1 MSNSLLP
8 KWLRRLETFF
18 LSERSHHNGERWVI
32 YFAIVGFLFHLLLII
47 LNQQGMLDLS
57 DPSKLLTSP
66 LSAVYTPFSI
76 ILLYEVYLLI
86 FYLPK
91 STTDYINKQYE
102 IITLIVIRR
111 LFKDLANVELSADWF
126 KIKSDLEFTY
136 DLAAAALLFFLIF
149 VFNRLND
156 KRLEYRPVNK
166 APSQRSLRF
175 VRTKTLIALL
185 LAPTF
190 LIMASYSFYVWL
202 RDHVFEISAVVEGL
216 KDVNSVFFDEFFTV
230 LILVDILLLLAS
242 FLYTNRF
249 YTIMRNSGFI
259 LSTILLRLSFTV
271 DSLISVLLSV
281 TAVVIGIV
289 FLYLHNLY
297 ERVRYTKEAN
307 AQK

>member
-1 MSNSLLP
+1 MSNSVLP
-8 KWLRRLETFF
+8 KWLRGLESLF
-18 LSERSHHNGERWVI
+18 LSERAHSRGERWVI
-32 YFAIVGFLFHLLLII
+32 YIAIVGFLFHLLLIV
-47 LNQQGMLDLS
+47 LYQQGLLDLA

-66 LSAVYTPFSI
+66 LAAVYTPFSI

-111 LFKDLANVELSADWF
+111 LFKDLANLELSADWF
-126 KIKSDLEFTY
+126 KIKSDIAFTY

-149 VFNRLND
+149 LFNRLND
-156 KRLEYRPVNK
+156 QRLEYRPSSRTPN
-166 APSQRSLRF
+166 SRSLNF
-175 VRTKTLIALL
+175 VRTKTMIALF

-190 LIMASYSFYVWL
+190 LIMAGYSFFVWL

-216 KDVNSVFFDEFFTV
+216 KDVNTVFFDEFFTV

-259 LSTILLRLSFTV
+259 MSTILLRLSFTV
-271 DSLISVLLSV
+271 DGLISVLLSI
-281 TAVVIGIV
+281 TAVLIGIV

-297 ERVRYTKEAN
+297 ERVRYTQATD
-307 AQK
+307 QT

>member
-1 MSNSLLP
+1 MHNSVLP
-8 KWLRRLETFF
+8 KWLRGLETLF
-18 LSERSHHNGERWVI
+18 LSERSQHRGERWVI
-32 YFAIVGFLFHLLLII
+32 YIAIVGFLFHLLLII
-47 LNQQGMLDLS
+47 LTQQEIIDLA

-66 LSAVYTPFSI
+66 LAAVYTPFSI

-91 STTDYINKQYE
+91 STIDYINKQYE

-111 LFKDLANVELSADWF
+111 LFKDLANLELSADWF

-136 DLAAAALLFFLIF
+136 DLVAAALLFFLIF

-156 KRLEYRPVNK
+156 QRLAYRPVRK
-166 APSQRSLRF
+166 SPSSRSLPY
-175 VRTKTLIALL
+175 VRTKTVIALL

-190 LIMASYSFYVWL
+190 LIMAISSFYVWL

-281 TAVVIGIV
+281 AAVVIGIV

-297 ERVRYTKEAN
+297 AKDRYTEAS
-307 AQK
+307 ALM

>member
-1 MSNSLLP
+1 MKQSILP
-8 KWLRRLETFF
+8 KFLRPLEHFF
-18 LSERSHHNGERWVI
+18 LSKGSHERSERWVI
-32 YFAIVGFLFHLLLII
+32 YIAIVGFLFHLLLI
-47 LNQQGMLDLS
+47 LLTQQNWINLS

-66 LSAVYTPFSI
+66 LAAVYTPFSI

-86 FYLPK
+86 FYLPQ
-91 STTDYINKQYE
+91 STTTYINKQYE

-111 LFKDLANVELSADWF
+111 LFKDLANLELSEDWF
-126 KIKSDLEFTY
+126 SIKSDLAFTY

-156 KRLEYRPVNK
+156 KRLEYRPK
-166 APSQRSLRF
+166 STSPSARSLSY
-175 VRTKTLIALL
+175 VRTKTVIALV

-190 LIMASYSFYVWL
+190 LFMAGYSFFIWL
-202 RDHVFEISAVVEGL
+202 RDHVFEITSVVEGL
-216 KDVNSVFFDEFFTV
+216 KDVDAVFFDEFFTV

-271 DSLISVLLSV
+271 ESLISVILSI
-281 TAVVIGIV
+281 TAVLIGII

-297 ERVRYTKEAN
+297 EKVRYTEASD
-307 AQK
+307 QS

>member
-1 MSNSLLP
+1 MEQPILP
-8 KWLRRLETFF
+8 KYFQPLERFF
-18 LSERSHHNGERWVI
+18 FSHRSHERSERGVI
-32 YFAIVGFLFHLLLII
+32 YVAIIGFLFHLLLII
-47 LNQQGMLDLS
+47 LTQQNWIDLS

-66 LSAVYTPFSI
+66 LAAVYTPFSI

-91 STTDYINKQYE
+91 STTTYINKQYE

-111 LFKDLANVELSADWF
+111 LFKDLANLELSADWF

-156 KRLEYRPVNK
+156 KRLEYRPQSK
-166 APSQRSLRF
+166 SPSARSLSY
-175 VRTKTLIALL
+175 VRTKTIIALA

-190 LIMASYSFYVWL
+190 LIMAGYSFFIWL
-202 RDHVFEISAVVEGL
+202 RDHVFEITSVVEGL
-216 KDVNSVFFDEFFTV
+216 KDVNAVFFDEFFTV

-271 DSLISVLLSV
+271 ESFISVLLSV
-281 TAVVIGIV
+281 TAVLIGII

-297 ERVRYTKEAN
+297 ERDRYTKAN
-307 AQK
+307 D